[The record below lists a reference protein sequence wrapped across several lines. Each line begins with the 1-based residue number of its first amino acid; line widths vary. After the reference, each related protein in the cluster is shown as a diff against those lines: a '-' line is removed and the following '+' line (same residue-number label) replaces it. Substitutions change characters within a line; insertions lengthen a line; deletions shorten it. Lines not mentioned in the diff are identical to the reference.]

1 MPIDMAPPPPPART
15 ARKATTPRAKAV
27 AQNPDGHKSPD
38 ASVSPMFHARRQGL
52 AGLAQVAQMGCL
64 AFGLKADAA
73 AIGMHSGPLLT
84 EVAKLAEA
92 QPAIARWVDPLI
104 VAGPYAALVG
114 AAIPLIAQLA
124 ANHRMGAMTNLGA
137 VPPEVLEA
145 RMDAEM
151 MRAEM
156 EAMRERAAMMQEA
169 DATRREMAALMEQQ
183 QREMANA

>member
-1 MPIDMAPPPPPART
+1 
-15 ARKATTPRAKAV
+15 
-27 AQNPDGHKSPD
+27 
-38 ASVSPMFHARRQGL
+38 
-52 AGLAQVAQMGCL
+52 
-64 AFGLKADAA
+64 
-73 AIGMHSGPLLT
+73 
-84 EVAKLAEA
+84 
-92 QPAIARWVDPLI
+92 